1 MNRITARLAA
11 SVIVTFLLAL
21 VFFVFL
27 SLFQFPVRD
36 VLPRYYWS
44 WVFANAGAQ
53 LIEAAIPLTCSALL
67 VGFSLLLHEIDLR
80 TGPGRST
87 SFPALVRAPIVFLLV
102 LTLFYVVS
110 QEWILPVESQRRQ
123 TYSYNSA
130 LAQQLY
136 DRAQKSYNAAQYQQA
151 LTRIEQYLAVNPT
164 DDKAQDLRRSALS
177 RIPTGASITEN
188 QETPAQ
194 FSAIPVSG
202 DGLSV
207 QQLLDRSSRY
217 FRSEDYFSA
226 YYYATLV
233 LRADPRLN
241 EAQRLQS
248 RSLEKIRSIDVSRMA
263 KEKATV
269 FDRKRQGF
277 LDLES
282 GNSIGAYYIFN
293 SLSKTAPDDPDVRR
307 YLAAAKEGVEQISFF
322 ADEIT
327 GVVALPGIQRVM
339 FVNNRTESYVELLY
353 FGKLINAPEGVYA
366 VDVELMRFSPKGQV
380 QLHLHAPYGKIV
392 SQQLV
397 LRAID
402 RESSG
407 KGGGVTM
414 QPEVYAGKLPKDTGP
429 IFPLLIPVRDL
440 ETIAQGPTRL
450 TSASLVS
457 LWSAVKVLGTYGYA
471 TQPVYLEIAM
481 RILLPFSFVILSFL
495 SLSLGWRLRSRYLTR
510 PPILTVLLLP
520 VIPIVINYLF
530 RLYTYGFRS
539 VLGFTILYTGFT
551 VTLAVLLASQAIL
564 LALALF
570 SLAVQS
576 TE

>member
-1 MNRITARLAA
+1 MNRITGRLATA
-11 SVIVTFLLAL
+11 VIVTFLLAF

-36 VLPRYYWS
+36 VLPRYYWN

-53 LIEAAIPLTCSALL
+53 LIGAAIPLTCSALL
-67 VGFSLLLHEIDLR
+67 IGFSLLVHEIDLR

-87 SFPALVRAPIVFLLV
+87 SFSSLVRAPIVFLLL
-102 LTLFYVVS
+102 LTLIYVVS
-110 QEWILPVESQRRQ
+110 QEWILPVETQRRQ
-123 TYSYNSA
+123 TYTYNSA

-136 DRAQKSYNAAQYQQA
+136 DRAQKSYDAGQYQQA
-151 LTRIEQYLAVNPT
+151 LTRIEQYLTVNPT
-164 DDKAQDLRRSALS
+164 DEKAQDLRRSALS
-177 RIPTGASITEN
+177 RIPTGATVTEN
-188 QETPAQ
+188 QETPAR

-202 DGLSV
+202 EGLTV
-207 QQLLDRSSRY
+207 QQLLDRSSKY
-217 FRSEDYFSA
+217 FQSEDYFSA

-233 LRADPRLN
+233 LRTDPRLN

-248 RSLEKIRSIDVSRMA
+248 RSLEKIRTVDVSQMA
-263 KEKATV
+263 KDKAAV

-293 SLSKTAPDDPDVRR
+293 SLSKAAPNDPDVQR

-339 FVNNRTESYVELLY
+339 FVNNKTDGYIELLY
-353 FGKLINAPEGVYA
+353 FGKLVNAPEGVYV
-366 VDVELMRFSPKGQV
+366 VDVELIRFTPKGQV

-397 LRAID
+397 LRAIS
-402 RESSG
+402 RESGG

-414 QPEVYAGKLPKDTGP
+414 QPDVYAGKLPRDTGP

-440 ETIAQGPTRL
+440 ETIAQGPSRL
-450 TSASLVS
+450 TSASLVN
-457 LWSAVKVLGTYGYA
+457 LWSAVKLLGTYGYS

-481 RILLPFSFVILSFL
+481 RILLPFSFVILAFL
-495 SLSLGWRLRSRYLTR
+495 SLSLGWRWRSRYLTR
-510 PPILTVLLLP
+510 PPILAILLMP
-520 VIPIVINYLF
+520 VIPIVINHLF

-539 VLGFTILYTGFT
+539 VLGFTILYAGFS
-551 VTLAVLLASQAIL
+551 VTLTVLLVSQAIL
-564 LALALF
+564 LAFALF